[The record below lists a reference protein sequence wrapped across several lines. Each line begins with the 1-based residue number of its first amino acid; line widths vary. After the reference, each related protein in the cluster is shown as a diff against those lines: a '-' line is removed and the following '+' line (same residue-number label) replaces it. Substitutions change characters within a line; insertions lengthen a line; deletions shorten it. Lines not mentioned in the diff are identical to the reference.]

1 VDGDGSFHHVISGF
15 TDFMGSG
22 PPRALVRLLKTMLLF
37 SGNSQASE
45 EEENITAF
53 SGLLQQQ
60 VEALP
65 IGISLLS
72 TSFSFLS
79 YMQIG
84 PAI

>member
-1 VDGDGSFHHVISGF
+1 
-15 TDFMGSG
+15 MGSG